1 MVKCSEM
8 AITPYNY
15 KCLNCNETFDEPD
28 SRQEYMGE
36 FWGMPAYDTIYICPH
51 CGSDEIVDTGEEM
64 WYDDKEARKT
74 NNIYN
79 RTFDSNNIYLDCI
92 YIRAYVISMVI

>member
-1 MVKCSEM
+1 MARCSEM

-51 CGSDEIVDTGEEM
+51 CGSDEIVDIGEEM
-64 WYDDKEARKT
+64 WYDDKKAREA

-79 RTFDSNNIYLDCI
+79 RTFNSDSIYLDYIC
-92 YIRAYVISMVI
+92 IRAYVISMVI

>member
-1 MVKCSEM
+1 MAKCSEM
-8 AITPYNY
+8 AIIPYNY

-64 WYDDKEARKT
+64 WYDDKEIREA

-79 RTFDSNNIYLDCI
+79 RTFDSDNIYLDYIC
-92 YIRAYVISMVI
+92 IRAYVISMVI

>member
-8 AITPYNY
+8 AITPNY

-79 RTFDSNNIYLDCI
+79 RTFDSNSIYLDCI
-92 YIRAYVISMVI
+92 HIGAYVISMVI

>member
-8 AITPYNY
+8 AITPNY

-79 RTFDSNNIYLDCI
+79 RTFDSNSIYLDCI
-92 YIRAYVISMVI
+92 CIGAYVISMVI